1 MNKEQLT
8 LKFDGYVE
16 PSEEIKPAIDLILR
30 IGKDKEL
37 KEVFKQL
44 MKTKEF
50 TECLIKYHKH
60 F

>member
-1 MNKEQLT
+1 MCEQT
-8 LKFDGYVE
+8 QHDKYYVE
-16 PSEEIKPAIDLILR
+16 PSEELKPAVQLLLR

-37 KEVFKQL
+37 RNVFEQL

-50 TECLIKYHKH
+50 AECLMKYHKH